1 MRLEFHA
8 MRPVPYFYDTFPK
21 SRRPEYSRQKGEIQ
35 TQVVIV
41 GGGLTGCACA
51 ASFAAAGVDVVLLEA
66 DRIGA
71 GSSAASS
78 GLVRGDFDASFEA
91 TSRAHGVR
99 HRASAMLRP
108 CRVQSPLTNP
118 NR

>member
-1 MRLEFHA
+1 YPRWRGNAET
-8 MRPVPYFYDTFPK
+8 RV
-21 SRRPEYSRQKGEIQ
+21 
-35 TQVVIV
+35 VVI
-41 GGGLTGCACA
+41 GGGLTGCATA
-51 ASFAAAGVDVVLLEA
+51 YALSQAGVPVVLLEA

-99 HRASAMLRP
+99 TARILWQGARGASLEFAAVLR
-108 CRVQSPLTNP
+108 RLSI
-118 NR
+118 R